1 MDTLQK
7 RLTVYIDSTGST
19 QVSVA
24 KAIGRSP
31 SLINSWLKGKYEGDV
46 TEIDKL
52 VADFLSNAKEQLES
66 MEHGII
72 ETSTYKAIHAYC
84 TLVLQKR
91 SMGMLTGDSGVG
103 KTTALQAY
111 AMKHPAV
118 ILIEADPGYTAR
130 ALFIDLCDALNLDTR
145 GSLHDLFNRVVNKLR
160 GSGRLV
166 IIDEAEQ
173 LPYRALELI
182 RRVNDKAKVG
192 IALCGMPRL
201 EKNLKGDPTH
211 YAQLYRRLF
220 IPRRVSGLTDFDI
233 DALIIQEQ
241 PKVSKDTLSAL
252 RKACGRNARVLSFL
266 LMWCS
271 DIMGRNEMSEL
282 TPEIVFRASEMLVA
296 A

>member
-1 MDTLQK
+1 METLQIK
-7 RLTVYIDSTGST
+7 LISHIESANTT
-19 QVSVA
+19 QSAVA
-24 KAIGRSP
+24 KSIGRSA
-31 SLINSWLKGKYEGDV
+31 SALNYWLKGKYEGDV
-46 TEIDKL
+46 AEIDKL
-52 VADFLSNAKEQLES
+52 VADYLANAREQQDT
-66 MEHGII
+66 GDRDAI

-111 AMKHPAV
+111 AKRHPAV

-130 ALFIDLCDALNLDTR
+130 ALFIDICDAVNLDTR

-220 IPRRVSGLTDFDI
+220 IPRRVSGLTDTDM
-233 DALIIQEQ
+233 DALIAQDQ
-241 PKVSKDTLSAL
+241 PDVDKATLTAL

-271 DIMGRNEMSEL
+271 DLLSRNSLSDL
-282 TPEIVFRASEMLVA
+282 TPEIVQKASEMLVA